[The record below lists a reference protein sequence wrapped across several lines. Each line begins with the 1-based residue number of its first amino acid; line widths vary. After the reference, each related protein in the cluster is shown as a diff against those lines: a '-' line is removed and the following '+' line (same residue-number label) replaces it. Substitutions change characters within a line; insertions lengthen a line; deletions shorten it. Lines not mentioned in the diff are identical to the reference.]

1 MLLNKLLSSIIEITL
16 LSIIPFIWWLL
27 TYRKKKKKLLILDRL
42 KTNLSLNYAKRF
54 EVVSADDI
62 GISFSF
68 ISVIIYGKKY

>member
-27 TYRKKKKKLLILDRL
+27 TYRKKKKLLILDRL